1 MKDKDLN
8 FTYFAPAKRANVE
21 EVKEQAKTIISQ
33 SPDFQKVTNAIPS
46 IIMILNSDR
55 QLLFANDNLADFLR
69 VESIEELKGQR
80 PGEIL
85 GCIHSKKNVAGCGT
99 SENCEMCG
107 AVNSIMDGLKGVFSV
122 NECRILT
129 GDGTD
134 AFDLKVWATPYVVG
148 NEKFV
153 IFAVEDISSE
163 KRRKVLEKTFFHDII
178 NTAGGL
184 KGMMHLLK
192 ESPEYFNEFKNMLFE
207 AADTLIDEINAQK
220 QLLAAEG
227 NELAINLHEVNSLEL
242 MKSVIELYKNHSV
255 AENKNIRMLDSSDN
269 VTFITDETLAKRII
283 GNMIKNALEAIRE
296 GSTVTISCKEQENSV
311 DISVHNDSVMPREVK
326 LQMFQRSFSTKGAG
340 RGIGTYSMKLLLEK
354 YLKGKISFTSEEGE
368 GTTFIAAFRKDMN

>member
-8 FTYFAPAKRANVE
+8 FTCFAPAERSSIE
-21 EVKEQAKTIISQ
+21 EIKEQSNIIKQ
-33 SPDFQKVTNAIPS
+33 TFNFQEVINAIPS
-46 IIMILNSDR
+46 IVMILNSNR
-55 QLLFANDNLADFLR
+55 QLVLANDSLACFLG
-69 VESIEELKGQR
+69 VENIEKLKGQR

-85 GCIHSKKNVAGCGT
+85 NCINSKKKVAGCGT

-122 NECRILT
+122 NECRVLT

-134 AFDLKVWATPYVVG
+134 ALDLKVWASPYVIG
-148 NEKFV
+148 NEKFT

-163 KRRKVLEKTFFHDII
+163 KRRKVLERAFFHDII
-178 NTAGGL
+178 NTAGSL
-184 KGMMHLLK
+184 KGIAQLLK
-192 ESPEYFNEFKNMLFE
+192 KSPEYFNEFKNMLFE
-207 AADTLIDEINAQK
+207 TADTLIDEINAQK

-242 MKSVIELYKNHSV
+242 IKSVIELYKNHSV
-255 AENKNIRMLDSSDN
+255 AENKNICILDSSDN

-283 GNMIKNALEAIRE
+283 GNMIKNALEAMRE

-368 GTTFIAAFRKDMN
+368 GTTFTAAFRKDMN